1 MKKAAACLLL
11 AGIVVRLAVLAGAGE
26 ALADWAK
33 EQGIDP
39 GLALSAAAIEFGGF
53 SERLRLSAKA
63 PEPAEE
69 EETPEDSPAPLSA
82 DVAPEAAVEEAV
94 SDGETGAF
102 WRAAPAAE
110 ELPDAPQAIALTL
123 SGDAV
128 KNRTG
133 INVDLGALAAEGL
146 DLKLEAGQPQVLIFH
161 THSSEAYTQDEYD
174 KYEASDPYRTE
185 DKRYSVIR
193 VGDKLAEKLEGY
205 GLTVLHDR
213 EIYDYPSYTG
223 SYTRSGAAVERYL
236 EDYPSIRV
244 VIDLHRDAIGSG
256 DVVYKTNATLD
267 GRSSAQV
274 MLLVGTGENGLW
286 HPYWRENLK
295 LAMYLKAAA
304 DEAWPSLMRP
314 IELVSER
321 YNQQL
326 STGMMILEV
335 GSSGNTLREALTAIE
350 LFGETAGAA
359 LAALAEG

>member
-1 MKKAAACLLL
+1 MKKALACLVL
-11 AGIVVRLAVLAGAGE
+11 AGIIVRLAVLAGAGE

-33 EQGIDP
+33 EQGLDP
-39 GLALSAAAIEFGGF
+39 GLGLSAAAIEFGGAAPF
-53 SERLRLSAKA
+53 PAK
-63 PEPAEE
+63 
-69 EETPEDSPAPLSA
+69 TPEAA
-82 DVAPEAAVEEAV
+82 APEASPEPLPPDAAPEAVEEAV

-102 WRAAPAAE
+102 WRAPAPPPAAE
-110 ELPDAPQAIALTL
+110 DAPADTPQAIPLTL

-128 KNRTG
+128 KNRTS
-133 INVDLGALAAEGL
+133 IAVDLDALAAEGL
-146 DLKLEAGQPQVLIFH
+146 DLRLEAGQPQVLIFH

-193 VGDKLAEKLEGY
+193 VGDKLAEKLEGC

-223 SYTRSGAAVERYL
+223 SYTRSGAAVEQYL
-236 EDYPSIRV
+236 KDYPSIRI

-256 DVVYKTNATLD
+256 DVVYKTNATLS

-286 HPYWRENLK
+286 HPNWRENLK

-304 DEAWPSLMRP
+304 DETWPSLARP

-321 YNQQL
+321 YNQHL

-350 LFGETAGAA
+350 LFGDTAGSA
-359 LAALAEG
+359 LAALLE

>member
-1 MKKAAACLLL
+1 MKKAVIGLVLT
-11 AGIVVRLAVLAGAGE
+11 GIIVRLAVLAGAGE

-33 EQGIDP
+33 EKGIDP
-39 GLALSAAAIEFGGF
+39 SLGLSAAVLEFGGTL
-53 SERLRLSAKA
+53 ERPAETPANEEASPANI
-63 PEPAEE
+63 PEPLPTA
-69 EETPEDSPAPLSA
+69 LS
-82 DVAPEAAVEEAV
+82 PEALEEAV
-94 SDGETGAF
+94 SDGETGMLRDAV
-102 WRAAPAAE
+102 AE
-110 ELPDAPQAIALTL
+110 EETSAPQAVALTL
-123 SGDAV
+123 SGGAV
-128 KNRTG
+128 KNRTA
-133 INVDLGALAAEGL
+133 ISVDLDALAAEGL
-146 DLKLEAGQPQVLIFH
+146 DMRLEIGQPQVLIFH
-161 THSSEAYTQDEYD
+161 THSSEAYTQDMYD

-193 VGDKLAEKLEGY
+193 VGDVLAEKLEGY

-223 SYTRSGAAVERYL
+223 SYTRSGASVEQYL
-236 EDYPSIRV
+236 KDYPSIRI
-244 VIDLHRDAIGSG
+244 VIDLHRDAIGGG

-304 DEAWPSLMRP
+304 DETYPSLARP

-321 YNQQL
+321 YNQHL

-335 GSSGNTLREALTAIE
+335 GSSGNTLKEALTAIE
-350 LFGETAGAA
+350 LFGDTAGNA
-359 LAALAEG
+359 LSALLE

>member
-1 MKKAAACLLL
+1 MKKALACLVL
-11 AGIVVRLAVLAGAGE
+11 AGIIVRLAVLAGAGE

-33 EQGIDP
+33 EQGLDP
-39 GLALSAAAIEFGGF
+39 GLGLSAAAIEFGGAAPF
-53 SERLRLSAKA
+53 PAK
-63 PEPAEE
+63 
-69 EETPEDSPAPLSA
+69 TPEAAAEASPAPSPEPLLPDA
-82 DVAPEAAVEEAV
+82 APKAVEEAV

-102 WRAAPAAE
+102 WSLAPPPAAE
-110 ELPDAPQAIALTL
+110 EELADAPRAIALTL

-133 INVDLGALAAEGL
+133 IAVDLDALAAEGL

-161 THSSEAYTQDEYD
+161 THSSDAYTHEEYD

-193 VGDKLAEKLEGY
+193 VGDKLAEKLEGC

-223 SYTRSGAAVERYL
+223 SYTRSGAAVEQYL
-236 EDYPSIRV
+236 KDYPSIRI

-256 DVVYKTNATLD
+256 DVVYKTNATLS

-286 HPYWRENLK
+286 HPNWRENLK

-304 DEAWPSLMRP
+304 DEDWPSLARP
-314 IELVSER
+314 VELVSER
-321 YNQQL
+321 YNQHL

-350 LFGETAGAA
+350 LFGDTAGEA
-359 LAALAEG
+359 LSALIE

>member
-1 MKKAAACLLL
+1 MKKALACLVL

-39 GLALSAAAIEFGGF
+39 GLGLSAAAVEFGGVA
-53 SERLRLSAKA
+53 SLLAKA
-63 PEPAEE
+63 PETAEAE
-69 EETPEDSPAPLSA
+69 AAKTPEDTPAPLSA
-82 DVAPEAAVEEAV
+82 DVAPQAVEEAV
-94 SDGETGAF
+94 SDGETGAL
-102 WRAAPAAE
+102 WSAPAAE
-110 ELPDAPQAIALTL
+110 EIADAPQAVALTL
-123 SGDAV
+123 SGAAV

-133 INVDLGALAAEGL
+133 IDVDLDALAAEGL
-146 DLKLEAGQPQVLIFH
+146 DLRLEAGQPQVLIFH

-174 KYEASDPYRTE
+174 RYEASDPYRTE

-193 VGDKLAEKLEGY
+193 VGDTLAEKLESY

-223 SYTRSGAAVERYL
+223 SYTRSGAAVEQYL
-236 EDYPSIRV
+236 KDYPSIRI

-304 DEAWPSLMRP
+304 DEAYPSLARP

-350 LFGETAGAA
+350 LFGETTGSALGA
-359 LAALAEG
+359 LVER

>member
-1 MKKAAACLLL
+1 MKKAVVGLVL
-11 AGIVVRLAVLAGAGE
+11 AGIIVRLAVLAGAGE

-33 EQGIDP
+33 EQGVDP
-39 GLALSAAAIEFGGF
+39 GLGLSAAMIEFGGF
-53 SERLRLSAKA
+53 AERPAKA
-63 PEPAEE
+63 PGKAEAEDMPAVTAPPAANAAEE
-69 EETPEDSPAPLSA
+69 G
-82 DVAPEAAVEEAV
+82 VEEAV
-94 SDGETGAF
+94 SDGETGAL
-102 WRAAPAAE
+102 WSAESAEE
-110 ELPDAPQAIALTL
+110 ELPDAVQAVALTL
-123 SGDAV
+123 SGSAV

-133 INVDLGALAAEGL
+133 IDVDLGALAAEGL
-146 DLKLEAGQPQVLIFH
+146 DLRLEAGQPQALIFH

-174 KYEASDPYRTE
+174 KYVASDPYRTE

-193 VGDKLAEKLEGY
+193 VGDKLAEKLESC

-223 SYTRSGAAVERYL
+223 SYTRSGAAVEQYL
-236 EDYPSIRV
+236 KDYPSIRI

-256 DVVYKTNATLD
+256 DVVYKTNATLS

-304 DEAWPSLMRP
+304 DEAYPSLTRP

-350 LFGETAGAA
+350 LFGETAGEA
-359 LAALAEG
+359 LAALVE